1 MRSTKFQFFRRD
13 KRENSLKIRNC
24 VKFTFAHIKDEILS
38 PGNIFW
44 KKNNGADILIS
55 KKGDVLNH
63 QLIQKLFLADCDLFL
78 VDGIDF
84 DLHDMMFSLYVKY
97 SEELFM
103 RDKIK
108 FRDELIENLRLEFV
122 EKPKTQFEFNQLAW
136 KFFSKFTNED
146 KQIFIEKDS
155 ALFKRHLNVASSYT
169 FCAFLL
175 GYYEPAFLS
184 NLFTMTLKNLMAL
197 GDTIHVMSLKEKIE
211 YLRMQDS
218 FNTEDFKDSIDLG
231 SDDQISKTMICERY
245 DGSGIKHINSR
256 EMSDLE
262 IVLVA
267 LNRSYG
273 FDETEHTNILN
284 EIVSGEIKCVDRI
297 LKMLQRVLI
306 KRTEVSVASV

>member
-1 MRSTKFQFFRRD
+1 M
-13 KRENSLKIRNC
+13 
-24 VKFTFAHIKDEILS
+24 KFTFTHIKDEILS

-44 KKNNGADILIS
+44 KKNSGDDVLIS

-63 QLIQKLFLADCDLFL
+63 PLIQKLFGADCDLFI

-84 DLHDMMFSLYVKY
+84 DLHDVLFSLYVKY

-108 FRDELIENLRLEFV
+108 FRDELIEALRVEFV

-146 KQIFIEKDS
+146 TQVFIEKDS
-155 ALFKRHLNVASSYT
+155 VLFKRHLSVASSYT

-197 GDTIHVMSLKEKIE
+197 GTSIHVMSLKEKIE

-218 FNTEDFKDSIDLG
+218 FNTEDFKDSSDIG
-231 SDDQISKTMICERY
+231 SEDQISKTMIFERY
-245 DGSGIKHINSR
+245 DGSGMKHINGR

-262 IVLVA
+262 IILVA

-284 EIVSGEIKCVDRI
+284 EVVSGEIKCVDRI

-306 KRTEVSVASV
+306 KRTEVSVASI

>member
-1 MRSTKFQFFRRD
+1 MKF
-13 KRENSLKIRNC
+13 N
-24 VKFTFAHIKDEILS
+24 FAHIKDEILS

-44 KKNNGADILIS
+44 KKNSGDDVLIS

-63 QLIQKLFLADCDLFL
+63 QLIQKLFGADCNLFI

-84 DLHDMMFSLYVKY
+84 DLHDVMFSLYVKY

-108 FRDELIENLRLEFV
+108 IRNELIETLRLEFV

-146 KQIFIEKDS
+146 TQVFIEKDS
-155 ALFKRHLNVASSYT
+155 ALFKRHLNVASAYT

-175 GYYEPAFLS
+175 GYYEPTFLS

-197 GDTIHVMSLKEKIE
+197 GDSIHVMSLKEKIE

-218 FNTEDFKDSIDLG
+218 FNTEDFKNSEEFG

-245 DGSGIKHINSR
+245 DGSGMKHINGR

-262 IVLVA
+262 IILVA

-273 FDETEHTNILN
+273 FDEDEHTNILN
-284 EIVSGEIKCVDRI
+284 EIVSGNIKCVDRI

-306 KRTEVSVASV
+306 KRTEASVSSV